1 MLTETPDLYRH
12 RQSASPQGAGM
23 NTINAFSC
31 CSLFALVHGIFDN
44 SRQRIAV
51 AWAAHFS

>member
-1 MLTETPDLYRH
+1 
-12 RQSASPQGAGM
+12 M

-51 AWAAHFS
+51 AWAAHF